1 MKTCMNCNI
10 RIGGNTDT
18 CPLCQNSLTGTA
30 SPNNWPSPTRL
41 KKQAFIYKLQLFIVL
56 AAIVVG
62 LSLDYLLEINTGRH
76 YSLIFSLWLIV
87 FELDLWSNIKK
98 VFVVS
103 RTVSIITLHISLLLL
118 LTAWYFGFF
127 EIAAFI
133 IVPILTGAALLAN
146 MTFSMIDTKENAMV
160 YLLENILLI
169 FIVYAILKAKYDQP
183 GLVWTICLMLSLVC
197 LIGIIIFKGRKV
209 SNEIQKRMNF

>member
-10 RIGGNTDT
+10 SIGGNADT

-30 SPNNWPSPTRL
+30 SPNNWPSPTKLR
-41 KKQAFIYKLQLFIVL
+41 KQAFIYKMQLFLVL

-62 LSLDYLLEINTGRH
+62 LSLDFLLDINNGIH
-76 YSLIFSLWLIV
+76 YSLIIAMWLIV

-98 VFVVS
+98 VFIIS
-103 RTVSIITLHISLLLL
+103 RTVSITTLHVCLLLL
-118 LTAWYFGFF
+118 ITARYFGFYD
-127 EIAAFI
+127 ITAFL

-146 MTFSMIDTKENAMV
+146 MTFAMIDTRENAMV
-160 YLLENILLI
+160 YLLENILLV
-169 FIVYAILKAKYDQP
+169 FIVYAVLKAKHTQP
-183 GLVWTICLMLSLVC
+183 GLIWTICLMISLVC

-209 SNEIQKRMNF
+209 SVEIQKRMNF

>member
-10 RIGGNTDT
+10 NVGGNADT
-18 CPLCQNSLTGTA
+18 CPLCQNSLPGTA

-41 KKQAFIYKLQLFIVL
+41 RKQAFLYKLQLFIVL

-62 LSLDYLLEINTGRH
+62 LSLDFLLNLNNGTH
-76 YSLIFSLWLIV
+76 YSLIFSLWLII

-98 VFVVS
+98 VFIIS
-103 RTVSIITLHISLLLL
+103 KTVSITILHLSLLLL
-118 LTAWYFGFF
+118 LTAWFYNFYD
-127 EIAAFI
+127 IAAFM
-133 IVPILTGAALLAN
+133 IVPILTGTALLAN
-146 MTFSMIDTKENAMV
+146 MTFAMIDTKENAMV
-160 YLLENILLI
+160 YLLENILLV
-169 FIVYAILKAKYDQP
+169 FIIYAVLKARHIQP
-183 GLVWTICLMLSLVC
+183 GLIWTICLMISLVC

>member
-10 RIGGNTDT
+10 SVGGNADT

-41 KKQAFIYKLQLFIVL
+41 RKQAFLYKLQLFIVL
-56 AAIVVG
+56 ATIVVG
-62 LSLDYLLEINTGRH
+62 LSLDFLLNLNNGTH
-76 YSLIFSLWLIV
+76 YSLIFSLWLII

-98 VFVVS
+98 VFIIS
-103 RTVSIITLHISLLLL
+103 KTVSITILHLSLLLL
-118 LTAWYFGFF
+118 LTAWFYNFYD
-127 EIAAFI
+127 IAAFM
-133 IVPILTGAALLAN
+133 IVPILTGTALLAN
-146 MTFSMIDTKENAMV
+146 MTFAMIDTKENAMV
-160 YLLENILLI
+160 YLLENILI
-169 FIVYAILKAKYDQP
+169 VFIIYAVLKARHIQP
-183 GLVWTICLMLSLVC
+183 GLIWTICLMISLVC